1 MELKENEMLLYLKKT
16 GIPVVVE
23 LGEVADNGQMEI
35 AVRLEEQ
42 HQHLLEAAMQETEE
56 IIQVMLAEMAE
67 DLKKC

>member
-23 LGEVADNGQMEI
+23 LGEVADSGQMEI

-56 IIQVMLAEMAE
+56 IIQAMLAEIAE